1 MKITETKLKRIITE
15 EVEKIISEEA
25 FPTSEEILKAL
36 NIVSEASPAALKE
49 NLHILEELLLR
60 AKNT

>member
-1 MKITETKLKRIITE
+1 MKITETRLKTIITE
-15 EVEKIISEEA
+15 EVEKIVSEEA
-25 FPTSEEILKAL
+25 FPTSEELLKAL
-36 NIVSEASPAALKE
+36 SIISEASSTALKE

>member
-1 MKITETKLKRIITE
+1 MKITETRLKTIITE
-15 EVEKIISEEA
+15 EVEKIVSEEA

-36 NIVSEASPAALKE
+36 SIISEASSTALKE